1 MAQNINNEELRTIY
15 NPEGSILRKVQLK
28 MLDILR
34 TVDTICK
41 KHNIEYVLDGGSL
54 LGAVRHGGFIPWDDD
69 LDITVMRKD
78 FKRLRKIL
86 PKELPS
92 NLVYQDCTTDSNFP
106 FLIAKVRDR
115 NSCLFEEN
123 DWTARVKEKG
133 IYIDIIPMEE
143 VPNLKWKKKL
153 DYWYGHS
160 VRGVHHYADKKDT
173 ILSTIAL
180 PFSWSIVSIT
190 RLVNR
195 FSNTD
200 WVAHVY
206 GWGAYNSFAKKDLY
220 PIRRIPFEDMQA
232 CVPYNPDAVLRRLFG
247 DYMQLPP
254 ENERNTNRHIVQ
266 IEFYD

>member
-92 NLVYQDCTTDSNFP
+92 NLVYQDCTTDSNLS
-106 FLIAKVRDR
+106 LI
-115 NSCLFEEN
+115 
-123 DWTARVKEKG
+123 
-133 IYIDIIPMEE
+133 
-143 VPNLKWKKKL
+143 
-153 DYWYGHS
+153 
-160 VRGVHHYADKKDT
+160 
-173 ILSTIAL
+173 
-180 PFSWSIVSIT
+180 
-190 RLVNR
+190 
-195 FSNTD
+195 
-200 WVAHVY
+200 
-206 GWGAYNSFAKKDLY
+206 
-220 PIRRIPFEDMQA
+220 
-232 CVPYNPDAVLRRLFG
+232 
-247 DYMQLPP
+247 
-254 ENERNTNRHIVQ
+254 HI
-266 IEFYD
+266 